1 MTTDMEKRLA
11 KVAEELKAVVVT
23 QRRMA
28 RIEDYMYDKSQ
39 EQFWDIVD
47 GTLHG
52 EQAVDASIPVELW
65 RVEVDEG
72 DSPSD
77 VPAGRGR
84 PRKRKEKL
92 IPPSRDIMR
101 VENNQF
107 LEGSTWWP
115 GQPRVIKDKLITK
128 DGMQSVQ
135 GRWAFNTY
143 NAPPQVPPNASA
155 TGAQMW
161 VDHIRRLWPD
171 PQEHEYFFDYCA
183 HMLQFPDVKCNAAIV
198 LSGTQGIGKDAAL
211 QPVKE
216 AVGDWNAKN
225 IDPDELFSPFRP
237 WLQSVMLVVDEVR
250 PSKDE
255 FHASSMYNTLK
266 PLVAAP
272 PNTLPMNDKHAKLR
286 HIVNVLRVFL
296 TTNDW
301 LAMYIPEEDRRMFIM
316 HSPLPQKWHELAGDP
331 DYFVRY
337 WGWLESG
344 GYGDVAA
351 WLSERNLRSFNPKAQ
366 IKKTAGW
373 EAVAGSW
380 SAPDDGIQ
388 EALEGLCKPDVFFS
402 KELLHDT
409 FDHKEEIAA
418 MMKSPR
424 KIAHRLQK
432 EGYTIVKCPE
442 GDKWDFQRGG
452 KRLKLKMA
460 FVKQNIFNDQR
471 EMIAAV
477 RERGYRLLEGGA
489 QLTVVKSEK
498 F

>member
-1 MTTDMEKRLA
+1 LA
-11 KVAEELKAVVVT
+11 
-23 QRRMA
+23 RP
-28 RIEDYMYDKSQ
+28 EDYYFDKAQ
-39 EQFWDIVD
+39 TAFWDIVD

-52 EQAVDASIPVELW
+52 EQSVDASIPIEYW

-72 DSPSD
+72 DPPSD

-84 PRKRKEKL
+84 PKKRKEKL
-92 IPPSRDIMR
+92 IPPSKDIQR
-101 VENNQF
+101 VETNQF

-115 GQPRVIKDKLITK
+115 GQDRIIKDKLITQ
-128 DGMQSVQ
+128 DGMQDVQ

-143 NAPPQVPPNASA
+143 NAPPKVPDTASA
-155 TGAQMW
+155 DRATPW
-161 VDHIRRLWPD
+161 IDHIRRLWPD
-171 PQEHEYFFDYCA
+171 PQEHEFFFDYCA
-183 HMLQFPDVKCNAAIV
+183 HMLQFPEVKCNAAIV

-211 QPVKE
+211 QPVKA

-225 IDPDELFSPFRP
+225 IDPDELFSPYRP

-266 PLVAAP
+266 PLIAAP
-272 PNTLPMNDKHAKLR
+272 PNTLPMNDKYAKLR

-301 LAMYIPEEDRRMFIM
+301 LAMYIPEEDRRMFMM

-331 DYFVRY
+331 EYFVRY

-344 GYGDVAA
+344 GYADVAA
-351 WLSERNLRSFNPKAQ
+351 WLSERNLRNFNPKAQ
-366 IKKTAGW
+366 VRKTAGW
-373 EAVAGSW
+373 EAVASSW
-380 SAPDDGIQ
+380 AAPDDGVQ
-388 EALEGLCKPDVFFS
+388 EALEALGKPVVFFS
-402 KELLHDT
+402 KELLHDA
-409 FDHKEEIAA
+409 FDHKEELAG
-418 MMKSPR
+418 MLKSPR

-432 EGYTIVKCPE
+432 EGYTIVKCPD

-460 FVKQNIFNDQR
+460 FVKQNIFADQR
-471 EMIAAV
+471 DMIAAV